1 MERVEEES
9 MNCKPKKKNGISD
22 LDIREWS
29 IELRENDLRL
39 EEQNVIKKEIIVER
53 RCLEKARSIKKAK
66 DALNIREIEVE
77 EELRTLTE
85 KKQDILTYKQNEP
98 IILKMSFDFKENI
111 EISYRV
117 YGKTK
122 NEKKKLGKRNEQNIN
137 KNTHLRD
144 DHEMRLNEDERTGL
158 GETPRLQD
166 SHYQTFT
173 QNTFRDCSGADGA
186 V

>member
-53 RCLEKARSIKKAK
+53 RCLEKTRSIKKAK